1 MTKRLSRVA
10 GCLTDR
16 AMHVGGLAMNDDLD
30 LKAEEDGGTRRKSK
44 KRLVVALVLLG
55 IVALS
60 FKVHWIAGYGL
71 LITSLL
77 FLIFYLPPPKWRRLL
92 ITFYL
97 FFVITLLT
105 STGLQMF
112 LASNRTVGRL
122 VAENKMVN
130 FLLGGLTEQIIL
142 STVIGLIMGASVVGL
157 PLLAVMLVSSEY
169 ILALHQVHGIRR
181 GDALRVLWSLIMG
194 TNYPWMI
201 IEGGKV
207 TKSKPEGILPALGG
221 PGVAVIHAGNAV
233 VFEQSGEISRIVGSG
248 LVLLKQ
254 YEGIK
259 TVFELRPLGETRE
272 TENVL
277 TKDRIPLTIVMGV
290 GFQIEPKE
298 VTDQRPE
305 SFVEPN
311 GEALS
316 EVIGTLYKTYRATL
330 EKAVYHAPPDGWE
343 VMIPGAAQNLLRDII
358 ATYNFDEIFQRV
370 GEVEGEPGGFDP
382 DQRTIKEIE
391 EKIMER
397 LSTAAPGRGAHAR
410 GVDIR
415 EIRIREDVLGKML
428 DWWGAE
434 WKKRIAIK
442 EAEGEKEALITK
454 AEGEREAFLKRAGAE
469 VRAAAALESLKAEA
483 RDKLIEQMVKALDR
497 VDKSIALRFM
507 RVVDRLS
514 QDIITDDITGR
525 RYIEVLE
532 AIARSGGQKTII
544 IGGDRQLL
552 WPKRRIGGAL
562 EEPGERSP
570 DDEG

>member
-1 MTKRLSRVA
+1 
-10 GCLTDR
+10 
-16 AMHVGGLAMNDDLD
+16 MNDDFD
-30 LKAEEDGGTRRKSK
+30 LKAEEDGGKRQKSK

-77 FLIFYLPPPKWRRLL
+77 FLIFYLPTPKWRRLL
-92 ITFYL
+92 LTFYL

-105 STGLQMF
+105 GTGLQMF
-112 LASNRTVGRL
+112 LASDKTVGRL
-122 VAENKMVN
+122 VAENKVVN
-130 FLLGGLTEQIIL
+130 FLVGGLTEQIIL
-142 STVIGLIMGASVVGL
+142 STVIGLITGASVVGL
-157 PLLAVMLVSSEY
+157 PLLVVMLVSSEY
-169 ILALHQVHGIRR
+169 ILALHQIHGIRR

-194 TNYPWMI
+194 INYPWMI

-207 TKSKPEGILPALGG
+207 IKSKPEGILPAIGG
-221 PGVAVIHAGNAV
+221 PGVAVINPGNAV
-233 VFEQSGEISRIVGSG
+233 VFERSGKISQIVGPG

-254 YEGIK
+254 YERIK
-259 TVFELRPLGETRE
+259 AIFELRPLGETRE

-305 SFVEPN
+305 SFVEPK

-343 VMIPGAAQNLLRDII
+343 VMIPGGAQSLLRDII
-358 ATYNFDEIFQRV
+358 ATYNFDEIFKRV

-391 EKIMER
+391 DKIMER
-397 LSTAAPGRGAHAR
+397 LSAEAPEQGVHAR

-415 EIRIREDVLGKML
+415 EIRIREDVLEKLL

-442 EAEGEKEALITK
+442 EAEAEKEALITR
-454 AEGEREAFLKRAGAE
+454 AEGEREALLKRADAE

-483 RDKLIEQMVKALDR
+483 RDKLIEQMMNALDR

-514 QDIITDDITGR
+514 HDIITDDVTSR
-525 RYIEVLE
+525 RYVEVLE
-532 AIARSGGQKTII
+532 AIAKSGGQKTII

-552 WPKRRIGGAL
+552 WPKRRTGGAL
-562 EEPGERSP
+562 EEPADRPP
-570 DDEG
+570 DDEV